1 MANITAAEVAK
12 LRNMTGAGMMD
23 CKRALTEAEGDFEQ
37 AIEVLR
43 KKGQKVANNRADR
56 EATEGVVL
64 AKVSTDGKKVY
75 MVSLNCETDFVAK
88 NEDFIKRAQSILDI
102 AVKNDVADIDSL
114 KASKFSDN
122 LTVQDEVINATGVI
136 GEKIELG
143 FYDKIQG
150 ESTGFYVHSD
160 KKVATIVSMNI
171 AGIDNEVIKNIG
183 MQATAMS
190 PVAVDEKDVS
200 QEIILKELEIGKE
213 LAINE
218 GRPAEMAEKIAQG
231 RLGKFFKESTL
242 LNQAFVKD
250 NKVSVRQYLQSVDPK
265 LTVLDFKRFSLRG

>member
-12 LRNMTGAGMMD
+12 LRKMTGAGMMD
-23 CKRALTEAEGDFEQ
+23 CKRALTETEGDFEQ
-37 AIEVLR
+37 AVEVLR
-43 KKGQKVANNRADR
+43 KKGQKVASKRADR
-56 EATEGVVL
+56 EASEGVVL

-88 NEDFIKRAQSILDI
+88 NEDFIKRAQTILDI
-102 AVKNDVADIDSL
+102 AVDNDVADIDAL
-114 KASKFSDN
+114 KAMKFSDK

-136 GEKIELG
+136 GEKVELG

-171 AGIDNEVIKNIG
+171 AGIDNEVMKNIA

-190 PVAVDEKDVS
+190 PVAVDEKGVS
-200 QEIILKELEIGKE
+200 QDVIQKELEIGKE

-231 RLGKFFKESTL
+231 RLGKFFKENTL
-242 LNQAFVKD
+242 LNQAFVKN
-250 NKVSVRQYLQSVDPK
+250 NKVSVKQYLQSVDPK
-265 LTVLDFKRFSLRG
+265 LTVLAFRRFSLRG